1 MSSNVAAGLITVD
14 ELKKFNSEQLNE
26 YLNRRLKDTNNIN
39 KHANTITVKHEV
51 KGSNFLDLTR
61 DDLLSI
67 KIPPGTV
74 KDIEKVINEIKGV
87 QLVAASS
94 KRVKTDQDE
103 IDYESLNKFWQAIKK
118 ASCDKFLK
126 LSKDTRFLGKR
137 NGSSTLL
144 IRKCY
149 RDLTPV
155 VFDTKIDKLRIT
167 GNPGIGKTYFGYYLL
182 YLLALQDA
190 TIVYDNFN
198 ETRPIIFEGG
208 KALVSDINDGK
219 EPKEVNAKTILICSP
234 RKDHYWNFAKY
245 DGVVTVRFM
254 PTWSLQEITKCRAND
269 STYQD
274 MLDKAITGCTMDI
287 FDYVGE
293 LDAGDKI
300 SHMLVHIC
308 VNLPAG
314 DDDDDDNNDD
324 DDGYDKRENISS
336 SSGSQIQLDKN
347 DKEAYTETIVKFASK
362 YVRRQVTVQYEARIR
377 ERLLEKTKAG
387 TGNPLL
393 GIVYE
398 YMAHKILRNGGNFDV
413 RPLD

>member
-87 QLVAASS
+87 QLVAEPPQNA
-94 KRVKTDQDE
+94 
-103 IDYESLNKFWQAIKK
+103 
-118 ASCDKFLK
+118 
-126 LSKDTRFLGKR
+126 

-208 KALVSDINDGK
+208 KALVNGK

-234 RKDHYWNFAKY
+234 KKDHYWNFAKY

>member
-1 MSSNVAAGLITVD
+1 MSRDGSKFINLREVLFREIMFFIKEKRKPRFNDFASDELILWRVNVASNTLRNKETAI
-14 ELKKFNSEQLNE
+14 EPYLNE
-26 YLNRRLKDTNNIN
+26 KLEDPADTVGNTFRNVTGNNIR
-39 KHANTITVKHEV
+39 VV
-51 KGSNFLDLTR
+51 VGV
-61 DDLLSI
+61 
-67 KIPPGTV
+67 P
-74 KDIEKVINEIKGV
+74 VIV
-87 QLVAASS
+87 QLVAEPPQNA
-94 KRVKTDQDE
+94 
-103 IDYESLNKFWQAIKK
+103 
-118 ASCDKFLK
+118 
-126 LSKDTRFLGKR
+126 
-137 NGSSTLL
+137 NGPSTLL

-167 GNPGIGKTYFGYYLL
+167 GNPGIGKTYFG
-182 YLLALQDA
+182 
-190 TIVYDNFN
+190 
-198 ETRPIIFEGG
+198 PIIFEGG
-208 KALVSDINDGK
+208 KALVSDINGIERYLRRLDVWYIVDGK

-234 RKDHYWNFAKY
+234 RRDHYWNFAKY
-245 DGVVTVRFM
+245 DGVVTLSVCSTGGGGIPRFV
-254 PTWSLQEITKCRAND
+254 LQRAND

-314 DDDDDDNNDD
+314 DDDDDDDDNDD

-347 DKEAYTETIVKFASK
+347 DNEAYTETIVKFASN
-362 YVRRQVTVQYEARIR
+362 YVRRQVTVQCEERIR

-387 TGNPLL
+387 TPLL

-413 RPLD
+413 HPLD

>member
-1 MSSNVAAGLITVD
+1 MSYTYKN
-14 ELKKFNSEQLNE
+14 
-26 YLNRRLKDTNNIN
+26 DTF
-39 KHANTITVKHEV
+39 A
-51 KGSNFLDLTR
+51 
-61 DDLLSI
+61 
-67 KIPPGTV
+67 P
-74 KDIEKVINEIKGV
+74 
-87 QLVAASS
+87 
-94 KRVKTDQDE
+94 
-103 IDYESLNKFWQAIKK
+103 
-118 ASCDKFLK
+118 
-126 LSKDTRFLGKR
+126 RF
-137 NGSSTLL
+137 
-144 IRKCY
+144 
-149 RDLTPV
+149 V
-155 VFDTKIDKLRIT
+155 
-167 GNPGIGKTYFGYYLL
+167 
-182 YLLALQDA
+182 LQ
-190 TIVYDNFN
+190 
-198 ETRPIIFEGG
+198 
-208 KALVSDINDGK
+208 
-219 EPKEVNAKTILICSP
+219 
-234 RKDHYWNFAKY
+234 
-245 DGVVTVRFM
+245 
-254 PTWSLQEITKCRAND
+254 RAND

-314 DDDDDDNNDD
+314 DDDDDDDDNDD

-387 TGNPLL
+387 TGNPLS

-413 RPLD
+413 RPLDHT